1 MRDEEII
8 ELYFKRDERAIEETD
23 YKYGDYCASI
33 ADKILKNELDVEE
46 CLDDTYLRVW
56 NVIPP
61 TRPEI
66 FRIFIG
72 KITRNL
78 AFDRY
83 EKFHAKKRGGGNI
96 EEVLDELQECIP
108 ANHNVEQS
116 ILANELSYIINDFVK
131 NLPEKEALIFV
142 GRYFYTEDISAIG
155 KRLGMT
161 NNNVSV
167 TLNRIRAKL
176 QKRLLKEGY
185 LAS

>member
-1 MRDEEII
+1 MKDEEII

-46 CLDDTYLRVW
+46 CLDDTYLKAW
-56 NVIPP
+56 TSIPP

-66 FRIFIG
+66 LRIFLG

-83 EKFHAKKRGGGNI
+83 KMQNAKKRGAGNV

-108 ANHNVEQS
+108 ATHNVEQS
-116 ILANELSYIINDFVK
+116 VLANELSFIINDFVK

-142 GRYFYTEDISAIG
+142 GRYFYTEDISAIA

-167 TLNRIRAKL
+167 TLNRLRAKL